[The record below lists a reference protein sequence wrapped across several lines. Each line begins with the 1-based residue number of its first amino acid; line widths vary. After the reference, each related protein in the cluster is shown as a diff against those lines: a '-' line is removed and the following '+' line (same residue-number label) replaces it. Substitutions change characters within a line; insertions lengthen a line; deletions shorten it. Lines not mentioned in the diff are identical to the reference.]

1 MYILTFFYKKHKYH
15 VECFRFGEEH
25 RVTRR
30 SSSQTDFGC
39 ENHTTG
45 LAAAA
50 LALFIRENIENAFRE
65 SDIV

>member
-1 MYILTFFYKKHKYH
+1 MRILCRMRLYN
-15 VECFRFGEEH
+15 FRFGEEH
-25 RVTRR
+25 RITRR

-50 LALFIRENIENAFRE
+50 LALFIRENVENAFRQYE
-65 SDIV
+65 IV